1 MYKTNTFCVSLRQ
14 NILTGEREAQ
24 QMKDYKTMTEQEKA
38 QWVVQF
44 SQFLVEDY
52 LKIKVQADGWR
63 EAFDRGLQ
71 LMESMPSCKRFVRES
86 RTYGD
91 YHRRIKLMGFFVEQ
105 LRKEV
110 IEVDGKVLTQMV
122 QPEKRRRGRP
132 TLLQQAQE
140 AERRRLIANGKLE
153 AIEVIAGKPQPKQA
167 EIFDNLTENREGTM
181 ARNTGKNTS
190 ELHGEKNGE
199 KQEKPRGKAKGT
211 KAAAVQEPCG
221 NAQGTADAQGTKAY
235 RLQDIK
241 HLLSGDLQV
250 DVDRIA
256 VLRSEAAAESEKA
269 KELAEKGEI
278 EAVPEHTQKAIKLT
292 EEYEDIYRRMDEEL
306 AKVYIRVRV
315 NKEKVTHYGK
325 REDVMRM
332 TDYYY
337 HKVVQA
343 NSDFE
348 AKFLSKLAKDAEKSL
363 RTWDEKHEL
372 RNIRDY
378 FYRKDVKLSE
388 SRLEGMKKRIK
399 RAKELGYDTT
409 EYEVILKEAKKQLK

>member
-1 MYKTNTFCVSLRQ
+1 
-14 NILTGEREAQ
+14 
-24 QMKDYKTMTEQEKA
+24 MKDYKTMTEQEKA

-167 EIFDNLTENREGTM
+167 EIFDNLTENREGTV
-181 ARNTGKNTS
+181 ARNTGKNAS
-190 ELHGEKNGE
+190 ELHGE

-211 KAAAVQEPCG
+211 KAAAVQEPFG

-269 KELAEKGEI
+269 KELAENI
-278 EAVPEHTQKAIKLT
+278 EPCGNAQGTANAQKIQQHTQKAIELT
-292 EEYEDIYRRMDEEL
+292 EEYEGIYRRIDEEL

-337 HKVVQA
+337 HKVMQA
-343 NSDFE
+343 NPDFE